1 MSVSDY
7 HKYSFSDI
15 LVLLPEWRN
24 WYTHTTQ
31 NRASKGLG
39 VRVSPPAPV
48 FSLTKRQM
56 KVVVDNLILNF
67 EQFHDGEKNLV
78 ILHGWGRALNE
89 WVPIAKSISGY
100 TVTLLDLPGFG
111 LSEGADEAL
120 DTYGYTK
127 LVKEFLRKIEINKC
141 VLVGHSFGGRIATI
155 IAAENPEMIEKLV
168 LVDSG
173 GIEIKSVKIR
183 AKIVFYKVFLKPIK
197 KLIPKGVRRLY
208 GSSDYRVLSGILR
221 QSFIKIVNQDLRYLF
236 SRIKVPVLVLWGSN
250 DRVLPVSYVKIY
262 RSLIMQAGIR
272 IIWEA
277 DHRPYITK
285 PKEFLQILKEYI

>member
-1 MSVSDY
+1 
-7 HKYSFSDI
+7 
-15 LVLLPEWRN
+15 
-24 WYTHTTQ
+24 
-31 NRASKGLG
+31 
-39 VRVSPPAPV
+39 
-48 FSLTKRQM
+48 M

-236 SRIKVPVLVLWGSN
+236 PKIKVPVLILWGSN